1 MYGQQTT
8 QLDPLTQALIT
19 LQQGAN
25 LKTPKGDT
33 LSVAGQAVQAMQP
46 QQPQMPPQG
55 GQSTQPPQPPQP
67 PQPGIAGLAQNVAT
81 GNAIQQQQQ
90 QQAQQAMMQMAQ
102 QQQRQQQQQPQTMA
116 EGGLA
121 GLPAS
126 NMGFAEG
133 GVIPYFDGGGVRTLG
148 GGELPERFNTP
159 ELEDEQQYF
168 TLSPYDLPEIRAY
181 KILKNRELQAK
192 AYADPSRNRDTFKES
207 LLTAAPQ
214 QAPVTASQRP
224 PQQAPRPAM
233 PRAAP
238 TAPRAA
244 PSARAGQFTM
254 PSTEY
259 GKGFDPASA
268 GILGA
273 LPPGVRPPELP
284 PEVETP
290 EQREMAEGQKRLLAL
305 QQNRPDF
312 TAQLMSALDA
322 DKQTREKIA
331 AAQAANAP
339 DVVSRLGQLA
349 RNYSASGMRGVS
361 EGLEAN
367 KKAAT
372 ARMEATRQA
381 DKLDAL
387 ARVELQKA
395 EYAMKIGDI
404 DKAIAYTEKAAGM
417 RDKQNQFRQTEFGNM
432 VNIFGTQV
440 TDQGNIRTNAS
451 ADARSQADREAR
463 GMESKAD
470 RESRERI
477 SAGSNATTLKA
488 ATIREELDQKKASLA
503 LYRQQVAGLIK
514 QRDAKMPFDSAGAEK
529 INKQIKNLSEQS
541 GFTPLELLGVEDAGA
556 GAGAGGTPADV
567 AAYLKQ
573 YGKGS

>member
-1 MYGQQTT
+1 
-8 QLDPLTQALIT
+8 
-19 LQQGAN
+19 
-25 LKTPKGDT
+25 
-33 LSVAGQAVQAMQP
+33 
-46 QQPQMPPQG
+46 
-55 GQSTQPPQPPQP
+55 
-67 PQPGIAGLAQNVAT
+67 
-81 GNAIQQQQQ
+81 
-90 QQAQQAMMQMAQ
+90 
-102 QQQRQQQQQPQTMA
+102 
-116 EGGLA
+116 
-121 GLPAS
+121 
-126 NMGFAEG
+126 MGFAEG

-214 QAPVTASQRP
+214 QAPVTVSQQP

-290 EQREMAEGQKRLLAL
+290 EQREMAEERKRLLAL

-404 DKAIAYTEKAAGM
+404 DKAIAHTEKAAGM
-417 RDKQNQFRQTEFGNM
+417 RDKQNQFRQTEFGNRA
-432 VNIFGTQV
+432 NIYGTQV
-440 TDQGNIRTNAS
+440 TEQGNIRTNAS
-451 ADARSQADREAR
+451 ADARNQA
-463 GMESKAD
+463 
-470 RESRERI
+470 
-477 SAGSNATTLKA
+477 TLA
-488 ATIREELDQKKASLA
+488 AQAKEGELDRKNAKT
-503 LYRQQVAGLIK
+503 VAGMRGAGGQDEALKTQLTLFQLTMRQSGVDDLRAKI
-514 QRDAKMPFDSAGAEK
+514 AKMPNGLDGKPTPEKLALEKQANTLEANILKRFPLLSQYMKLDTGA
-529 INKQIKNLSEQS
+529 
-541 GFTPLELLGVEDAGA
+541 DAGA
-556 GAGAGGTPADV
+556 GV
-567 AAYLKQ
+567 APTKAPKFLGFEK
-573 YGKGS
+573 